1 MQKYDELLVALRRVI
16 RAIDLHSK
24 QLNKT
29 SGLTG
34 PQLLIMHEVDQ
45 SDGITAS
52 RIAQNVN
59 LSPATVTNI
68 LDRLENRNLVN
79 RVRSQLDKRRVSLY
93 LTQTGKELLA
103 NAPQPLQEHFIEK
116 FTALDEWEQSQL
128 LSSMQRIAAMM
139 DADKI
144 DASPLLEVGALT
156 KHAEQKTPEQ

>member
-1 MQKYDELLVALRRVI
+1 MQKYDELLIALRKVI

-34 PQLLIMHEVDQ
+34 PQLLIMHEVAQ
-45 SDGITAS
+45 TDGITAS
-52 RIAQNVN
+52 RVAQNVN

-68 LDRLENRNLVN
+68 LDRLESRQLVC
-79 RVRSQLDKRRVSLY
+79 RVRSELDKRRVSLH
-93 LTQTGKELLA
+93 LTEQGKVLLE

-116 FTALDEWEQSQL
+116 FSSLAEWEQTLL

-139 DADKI
+139 DAENI
-144 DASPLLEVGALT
+144 DASPLLEVGAIT
-156 KHAEQKTPEQ
+156 KVPDANK

>member
-1 MQKYDELLVALRRVI
+1 MKKYDELLVSLRKVI

-34 PQLLIMHEVDQ
+34 PQLLIMTEVAQ
-45 SDGITAS
+45 TDGITAS

-68 LDRLENRNLVN
+68 LDRLENRDLVT

-93 LTQTGKELLA
+93 LTANGQTILQA
-103 NAPQPLQEHFIEK
+103 APQPLQEHFIEK
-116 FTALDEWEQSQL
+116 FSALDEWEQSQL
-128 LSSMQRIAAMM
+128 LSSMQRIATMM
-139 DADKI
+139 DAQSI
-144 DASPLLEVGALT
+144 DAAPLLEVGVLT
-156 KHAEQKTPEQ
+156 RAAEGKPTE